1 MENNELMLDEALLG
15 EVSLGEL
22 LSDPI
27 ALLLMD
33 RDGVMPEDVLRIV
46 RVTAGRIASNDCG
59 PVGAAI
65 SAA

>member
-1 MENNELMLDEALLG
+1 MENNDLMLDDTLLG

-59 PVGAAI
+59 PVAAAI